1 MTTLYDFTLKTL
13 GGQELPLRSYEG
25 KVVLL
30 VNVASRCGYTP
41 QYRGLQ
47 ALSKELE
54 GSGVVV
60 LGVPAN
66 EFGAQEPG
74 TDAEIQTFC
83 EANYGVTFPVA
94 SKIVVKGAG
103 QHPLYAWLT
112 TTASPTGDVQWNFE
126 KFLVGRDG
134 RVVGRF
140 RSGVAPESRELHDAI
155 AAAVA
160 P

>member
-1 MTTLYDFTLKTL
+1 MTTLYDFTMKALD
-13 GGQELPLRSYEG
+13 GAQLPLRAFEG
-25 KVVLL
+25 KAVLV

-47 ALSKELE
+47 ALSEELK
-54 GSGVVV
+54 GAGLVV

-74 TDAEIQTFC
+74 SDAEIQSFC
-83 EANYGVTFPVA
+83 ETNYGVSFPMTAKV
-94 SKIVVKGAG
+94 VVKGAG

-112 TTASPTGDVQWNFE
+112 SSDAAGDVQWNFE

-134 RVVGRF
+134 RVAGRF
-140 RSGVAPESRELHDAI
+140 RSKVAPESRELRDAI
-155 AAAVA
+155 AAALR